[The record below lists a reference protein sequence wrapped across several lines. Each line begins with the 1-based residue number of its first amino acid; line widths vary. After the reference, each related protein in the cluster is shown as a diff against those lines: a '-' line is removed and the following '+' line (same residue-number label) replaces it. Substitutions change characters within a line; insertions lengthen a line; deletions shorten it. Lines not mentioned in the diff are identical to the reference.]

1 MSDTRNRIIETT
13 SRLLVEQGY
22 DATGLSQ
29 IVKER
34 EPKGVPLLLS
44 RGKRRDLR
52 GGAAANGPGG
62 VVIIRGAMEDGETA
76 GEGVR
81 ALITTIGE
89 RMEASGYRAGG
100 SITTVALESASNKSR
115 LTRVCRDVY
124 ADWRRI
130 LRERI
135 VEDGVDEE
143 RAGYLKLGPTAAMSR
158 ADLAEFMLQQVHSD
172 EWIREF
178 PMVTN

>member
-1 MSDTRNRIIETT
+1 M
-13 SRLLVEQGY
+13 
-22 DATGLSQ
+22 
-29 IVKER
+29 
-34 EPKGVPLLLS
+34 
-44 RGKRRDLR
+44 
-52 GGAAANGPGG
+52 
-62 VVIIRGAMEDGETA
+62 TA
-76 GEGVR
+76 
-81 ALITTIGE
+81 
-89 RMEASGYRAGG
+89 
-100 SITTVALESASNKSR
+100 VALEAASDKSR
-115 LTRVCRDVY
+115 LTRACRDVY